1 MPLQAPRRALEAE
14 LRIKNGLS
22 SPPAPTAQSDLLR
35 QGVDTFI
42 SKLVDT
48 CAWIQDKQR
57 RARTRQ
63 VVTSGAQTKTFLP
76 LAALPGGAAVPL
88 FRTLFEASFEAAL
101 LSRPGGEFLAANPE
115 ACALFG
121 ASEAALLER
130 SRTKT
135 FGGLADASDPRLA
148 ALVAERSAHGR
159 ARGALRL
166 LRVDGSPFEAE
177 VSSCGFLGEAG
188 LATSV
193 LTVRDLSAVRDAE
206 RAARDSEQRLSFA
219 LDAAGI
225 GDWDTDLRTQV
236 VRRSLR
242 HDQCFGYQTAV
253 ANWSYDTFLAHVE
266 PVDRA
271 RVDAAY
277 RQAQAGG
284 GGGDYDAEFRVRWPD
299 GSLHWLWSKGRV
311 YFDNQGRPIRIAG
324 IQVDVTA
331 RREATDALQRSEQR
345 LQLALRASSDGLWD
359 FDLRTQQPYYS
370 PRWLQMVGLPET
382 PSPPD
387 GQLWLSLCHRD
398 DVDRVRETLSRIL
411 AGRQETYEFEFRLMH
426 RDGHAVPVRSRGY
439 VLRDGDG
446 QALRVSGINTD
457 LTEGKRLQ
465 EAERARLLAE
475 SANRA
480 KSEFLSRMSHE
491 LRTPLNA
498 VLGFAQILASNPV
511 EPLSARQ
518 QRQVRHI
525 EQGGWHLLSMVDE
538 VLDLSRIDSGNARI
552 QDEVVDVPALLR
564 ECLGLLQATAEARSI
579 RLSCSLD
586 PAAPALAGDRTRVRQ
601 ILLNLLGNAI
611 KYTQPG
617 GQVSLASR
625 LVDGAAV
632 ELSVTDNGPGLSPAQ
647 QAQLFQPFNRLGQEN
662 GSTPGTGIGLV
673 ISQRL
678 AELMQGSLS
687 MRSAPGRGCAFVVLL
702 PAPAEAAGLQ
712 AQTVSEPQ
720 SPDAAVL
727 QRTGRVLY
735 VEDNAANAEVMRDF
749 MAQRPRLELDIQRS
763 AQAGLAAALRQPPDL
778 ILLDMRLPDL
788 PGLELLG
795 QLKQDPTTAAI
806 PVVVVSATAMADAV
820 AAAIAAGAVDYLAK
834 PIRQGALLAALDR
847 WLSPRSTP

>member
-1 MPLQAPRRALEAE
+1 MISGVQN
-14 LRIKNGLS
+14 K
-22 SPPAPTAQSDLLR
+22 TA
-35 QGVDTFI
+35 
-42 SKLVDT
+42 
-48 CAWIQDKQR
+48 
-57 RARTRQ
+57 
-63 VVTSGAQTKTFLP
+63 LP
-76 LAALPGGAAVPL
+76 LAALPHGAAVSL
-88 FRTLFEASFEAAL
+88 FRALFESSFEAAL

-121 ASEAALLER
+121 ASEAALLEL
-130 SRTKT
+130 SRAKI

-148 ALVAERSAHGR
+148 VLVAERSAHGR
-159 ARGALRL
+159 ARGAVRL
-166 LRVDGSPFEAE
+166 LRVDGRPFEAE
-177 VSSCGFLGEAG
+177 VSSSVFLDEAG

-193 LTVRDLSAVRDAE
+193 LTVRDLSAARDAE
-206 RAARDSEQRLSFA
+206 RAVRDSEQRLTFA

-242 HDQCFGYQTAV
+242 HDQCFGYQSPV
-253 ANWSYDTFLAHVE
+253 ANWTYDTFLAHIE
-266 PVDRA
+266 PADRA
-271 RVDAAY
+271 RVDAGY
-277 RQAQAGG
+277 RQAQA
-284 GGGDYDAEFRVRWPD
+284 GGDYDAEFRVRWPD

-311 YFDNQGRPIRIAG
+311 YFDDQGRPLRVAG

-331 RREATDALQRSEQR
+331 RRVEADALQRSEQR

-387 GQLWLSLCHRD
+387 GELWLSLCHRD
-398 DVDRVRETLSRIL
+398 DVDRVRETFSRIL
-411 AGRQETYEFEFRLMH
+411 AGRQENYELEFRLMH
-426 RDGHAVPVRSRGY
+426 RDGQAVPVRSRGY
-439 VLRDGDG
+439 VLRDADG

-498 VLGFAQILASNPV
+498 VLGFAQILASNPA

-564 ECLGLLQATAEARSI
+564 ECLGLLQATADARSI
-579 RLSCSLD
+579 QLSYSLD

-625 LVDGAAV
+625 LVDGADV

-687 MRSAPGRGCAFVVLL
+687 VRSAPGRGCAFAVRL
-702 PAPAEAAGLQ
+702 PAPAEATGVQ
-712 AQTVSEPQ
+712 AQALGEPQ

-727 QRTGRVLY
+727 QRPGRVLY

-749 MAQRPRLELDIQRS
+749 MAQRPLVELDIQRS

-834 PIRQGALLAALDR
+834 PFRQGALLATLDR